1 MSNRKG
7 SVLVVEDNDLERQT
21 LMTLLRL
28 EGYETYAAADG
39 AAALQYVDHDIDV
52 VLSDLRMYGQS
63 GVDLLRLWKARRPS
77 TPFIFVTGVFEIAQV
92 VEAVKLGAEDYIT
105 KPFNSSELLNRVAE
119 CIAAG
124 DDDSSYDNAIS
135 DSSPLEDL
143 GSDYGAYFNLPTTA
157 TMEEI
162 ERAAIQSSLRRH
174 NGNRT
179 HAAEA
184 LGISVRTLQRKLKA
198 WAAAGSDSQARS
210 IAATNS

>member
-28 EGYETYAAADG
+28 ENYETYGAADG
-39 AAALQYVDHDIDV
+39 AAALQYVDFDVDV

-105 KPFNSSELLNRVAE
+105 KPYNSSELLSRVADCVE
-119 CIAAG
+119 AG
-124 DDDSSYDNAIS
+124 REQTSYEAIS
-135 DSSPLEDL
+135 DSSPLEESEYDARL
-143 GSDYGAYFNLPTTA
+143 NLPGTA

-162 ERAAIQSSLRRH
+162 ERAAIENSLRRH
-174 NGNRT
+174 AGNRT

-198 WAAAGSDSQARS
+198 WAAARAN
-210 IAATNS
+210 ANTHPVPAMNS

>member
-1 MSNRKG
+1 MEKRKG
-7 SVLVVEDNDLERQT
+7 SVLVVEDNHLERQT

-105 KPFNSSELLNRVAE
+105 KPFNTSELLSRVAE

-124 DDDSSYDNAIS
+124 SEYAPYDDSSG
-135 DSSPLEDL
+135 DSSPLE
-143 GSDYGAYFNLPTTA
+143 GSDFGAHLEIPVNA

-162 ERAAIQSSLRRH
+162 ERAAIEMSLRR
-174 NGNRT
+174 NDGNRT

-198 WAAAGSDSQARS
+198 WALEGSRRTVGDLAGGV
-210 IAATNS
+210 